1 MKRGRRILLI
11 AAGAIAALTVAA
23 LLWPSE
29 SEPAYQ
35 GKTLSEW
42 LEIYNNPQN
51 LAANNPFFRATAP
64 ALLARSGDPHK
75 LDPRRNEA
83 ADAVRHI
90 GANALPL
97 LLNWINHETPRLW
110 KIRVATVRQKLPK
123 KFQGGPAV
131 DWWLFGADYDRVTL
145 AQSGFYL
152 LGTNASPAVPEL
164 ARRMN
169 TRRNNSGGHAIDAL
183 KVIGTN
189 GLAPM
194 LTALTN
200 TQAPHRVWIVGAL
213 QLPIEALGTN
223 VGPAIEVLAKCVG
236 DKDPE
241 VAFLS
246 VRILGQLTFA
256 PDISAVAFTPAVP
269 SLTSRL
275 ADPTPR
281 MRSASAETLGL
292 FGRQAHSAVPA
303 LTSLLNDSD
312 RSVIDSAT
320 MALRQITL
328 ELGY

>member
-1 MKRGRRILLI
+1 
-11 AAGAIAALTVAA
+11 V
-23 LLWPSE
+23 
-29 SEPAYQ
+29 
-35 GKTLSEW
+35 
-42 LEIYNNPQN
+42 
-51 LAANNPFFRATAP
+51 
-64 ALLARSGDPHK
+64 LLARSGDPHK

-90 GANALPL
+90 GAKALPL
-97 LLNWINHETPRLW
+97 LLNWIDHETPRLW
-110 KIRVATVRQKLPK
+110 KTRVATVRQKLPK

-164 ARRMN
+164 TRRMN
-169 TRRNNSGGHAIDAL
+169 TRRDNSGGHAIDAL

-189 GLAPM
+189 GLSPM

-200 TQAPHRVWIVGAL
+200 TQTPNRAWIVRAL

-223 VGPAIEVLAKCVG
+223 VGPAIEVLAKCVA

-241 VAFLS
+241 LAFWS
-246 VRILGQLTFA
+246 VQTLGQLTFA
-256 PDISAVAFTPAVP
+256 PDISAPAFTPAVP
-269 SLTSRL
+269 SLTSSL
-275 ADPTPR
+275 ADPAPR

-292 FGRQAHSAVPA
+292 FGRQARSAVPA
-303 LTSLLNDSD
+303 LTALLNDSD
-312 RSVIDSAT
+312 RSVRDSAT
-320 MALRQITL
+320 NALRQITL